1 MMALASR
8 KLWFA
13 VFVLVVFC
21 IGAAAG
27 VVADR
32 NRVFGRR
39 PFGMMRGAPPKPGE
53 IADRMS
59 RELGLTSDQRTQL
72 EAVFQRNGDRLE
84 KFRTETGAQFNVLR
98 KQLDSEISAILTPGQ
113 RAKFEEE
120 RKRRERSRPPREG
133 GPGRFPPPQ

>member
-32 NRVFGRR
+32 YRVFGRR
-39 PFGMMRGAPPKPGE
+39 PFGMMRAVPPKPAE

-59 RELGLTSDQRTQL
+59 RELGLTAAQRTEL

-84 KFRTETGAQFNVLR
+84 KFRAETGAQFDVLR
-98 KQLDSEISAILTPGQ
+98 KQLDSEISAILTPEQ

-120 RKRRERSRPPREG
+120 RKRRGRNRPPGE
-133 GPGRFPPPQ
+133 PGRFPPPPR